1 MQLNRLIR
9 WITPLCGAALALAV
23 APGLSHAG
31 GLLGDSGISLPS
43 SPPSLPVKAPSL
55 PVKTPSLPVKA
66 PSLPVKAPSLSVN
79 TPSLSV
85 KAPSLP
91 FKAPSL
97 GTKPPS
103 LSVKPPSLSVK
114 PPSLRSGE
122 RLLSSTAASAR
133 KLSRTPALSA
143 RKLGRTAPAM
153 IDARPLSHWMATTK
167 PFPNATLGNKKV
179 RVSAFGRG
187 TTLAGKGKLAGRYPY
202 EIGMRNTT
210 VSDLAISAAFL
221 AAGPANPI
229 LSKGAPW
236 SHYLLGKAAEG
247 GISGL
252 YKKAN
257 SNKPRPVVTSN
268 GDPRNPNTYVMSA
281 RSLSR
286 VPRR

>member
-1 MQLNRLIR
+1 MQLNRMIR
-9 WITPLCGAALALAV
+9 WIAPLCGAALVLTV
-23 APGLSHAG
+23 TPGLSRAG

-55 PVKTPSLPVKA
+55 PVKAPSLPVKA
-66 PSLPVKAPSLSVN
+66 PSLPVKAPSLPVK

-85 KAPSLP
+85 KAPSVP

-97 GTKPPS
+97 GT
-103 LSVKPPSLSVK
+103 KPPSLSVK

-122 RLLSSTAASAR
+122 RLLSSTAAGAR
-133 KLSRTPALSA
+133 KLSRTPALSS

-153 IDARPLSHWMATTK
+153 IDARPLAHWMATTK

-221 AAGPANPI
+221 GAGPANPI

-257 SNKPRPVVTSN
+257 SGKPRPVVTSN
-268 GDPRNPNTYVMSA
+268 GDPRNPGTYVMSS
-281 RSLSR
+281 RSLNR
-286 VPRR
+286 LPRR